1 MARIAP
7 HSTITT
13 PSLDENF
20 GETVREQRVNQR
32 DTTTANQ
39 ALSEAGIDINPS
51 TQTVNTGGLA
61 KGYNEWKSYM
71 SDFLSNT
78 TERVLND
85 AVPTFSIDNGKIKIT
100 GTEEAR
106 TSAIAN
112 DAKKALSSALTG
124 VDLSL
129 PAASQVVDEMNK
141 SIHSN
146 VMDYLA
152 TQVYGFENK
161 DDYNNYLLAV
171 QEARRENP
179 TNSTYYI
186 MGYDKDG
193 NLVRKT
199 FAEWLDYWKE
209 AYSTDERVDL
219 FTKSAASNYGY
230 DRIPYIIMSGG
241 GDRGNAVYG
250 FDTGENLSLGV
261 YAIGQEITKLPH
273 GLTQQISETVNH
285 MDDIL
290 KVYSML
296 DFTVDPASNKE
307 KLTSA
312 PQVTEEEFN
321 RILEKYKGHGPV
333 KGGIS
338 NLTDEEKIVLAL
350 ASHPSAEAQLNKD
363 WNNWPIE
370 KKESYRD
377 RALEN
382 ADYETYKKR
391 SDAFRN
397 YAFRARQMSDL
408 SERIDKN
415 MAVYGGDATNFVS
428 RMMGIMARQ
437 AIEAYLIKA
446 ATGGKF
452 NPNSVGEE
460 LGEAI
465 SREFGVNAAGKA
477 TLLGTATGKS
487 VAQFLGGVPEDI
499 LQDLIDAKLTQ
510 DSTISDGVF
519 TAENVVQNL
528 AFRLAFNA
536 IVKMPLNVVRNA
548 RAFKAMSDAARKAGV
563 DLDAD
568 DLKRSVSEAYEALKR
583 GGKIEVDDDGKI
595 IFHDE
600 NGNVKTYDNVNVF
613 TIQGLTGEDA
623 SAVIDDAVK
632 AKAQELTEEWRQ
644 KQADKANIRSAELEP
659 IRNTISGEIT
669 YTAGT
674 PKEASVPQSVK
685 RFIANHAYSGV
696 DEGAASLVSAFKK
709 YAIDAES
716 IKNSIDSSAVD
727 EAIKYANRAF
737 GVLGAEIPTE
747 PRTLKDLLSDFFGSV
762 LKLGGVERGPEFDN
776 GIDRALDAVREYV
789 VEGKEAYSLEEYLID
804 LFNRSDIRT
813 NIAIS
818 ELTDW
823 FDLLK
828 DDSQTKALK
837 EALDLPEDKYVSTSD
852 IRRELSY
859 LLSRIV
865 SPYIEAYS
873 SALDKIDAEAAVD
886 IISSAISDLEVA
898 LDKAGDEAKAAN
910 KAVVE
915 SLSNMFDS
923 VKFQMEYNQHLT
935 ELPEYVLGDIHSSNE
950 LGEKLNAQKLALMDI
965 AKTMTPEEF
974 VFGKMSI
981 DDLTENLRKL
991 YGLDMFPFDLTNDG
1005 NASIVNMTDTTPG
1018 AVGKKSLKEYSE
1030 TEKGESNNVILMRP
1044 QDYLNI
1050 LKFYGNLNDDLE
1062 NNMRAESSTAKYADA
1077 MYNGDKFPVPYI
1089 KFRYD
1094 ESGALV
1100 LGGQEGRHRAIAAQ
1114 MANIDRIPVA
1124 IKYPNDWTLKSVLT
1138 GYNDWTDITEPVS
1151 KINAIKNS
1159 ELDGKTA
1166 KTPEKGSLEW
1176 EQAKQAE
1183 WKNKGKAMAEAKISE
1198 LNAKNKKVAHGS
1210 AEKKI
1215 NSLTTELDKESPNPE
1230 AVANKINS
1238 LKQAKAAGFKDAGD
1252 LEGADAAIA
1261 RGEDWLKSNGY
1272 EVVSPEIGSKYTD
1285 GQNVDLLTINENGV
1299 NPESFGAFQIVSEVY
1314 QPGLTKIN
1322 DDGTRTV
1329 IKRPLITVDRID
1341 TGSDGTPEGGKA
1353 LSPEEGALKDAQEA
1367 FTQNE
1372 LLEIWTESR
1381 YRAMT
1386 VQNMLNIMEKEFTD
1400 QSSSVNDMPSEGSRM
1415 VENATHYTK
1424 YDIDRM
1430 PLDFW
1435 FEVTERGKSGRFD
1448 TWLSRLEAS
1457 GNPAFYKSE
1466 GGAPSKVSGRSLL
1479 EMAVLQNPKLW
1490 AASLIRLK
1498 SQLYKR
1504 SRYMAEAVAHD
1515 IRKYTDISLD
1525 EASNL
1530 AKVYKEIY
1538 KDNITDEAKTYI
1550 ANQALGI
1557 EPGTDGKTGM
1567 SDAMRG
1573 LADEFEKE
1581 TSLAVKDN
1589 SVAFVGW
1596 LAEKYTLNKQL
1607 YQLKEYESAAS
1618 MPMAK
1623 FLDTPITVARTERVW
1638 GPGRRV
1644 LFGMDA
1650 EAKPPTFDL
1659 STETT
1664 LGFSV
1669 NLWGVA
1675 TGNTG
1680 VGPKP
1685 SDAGSIVIRVRPI
1698 DMIGDLA
1705 SIYDNEFEVF
1715 VRKSLVYPAGNKMH
1729 SIFFDGVIS
1738 TTAENVLKDKNA
1750 RMFQVDESLVINY
1763 YDFEAIK
1770 NTFKILDNMKKHSK
1784 DGVTYKQVFDVL
1796 NTGVIDEDVYQPNK
1810 ENFKSA
1816 LKTFRSNPYSTEI
1829 GKLLESTNP
1838 FVSTTI
1844 NAIMDDIS
1852 RGTVDELGPKLSTL
1866 FGKPFVITDWAKGT
1880 VSYTKGIVP
1889 QLDNEIATNGGTH
1902 LNDTQ
1907 AKRKANADVVL
1918 EDWRDAANKQAEEV
1932 KNEAYEKN
1940 QGLSVDGNTVS
1951 YTALLNRQDILA
1963 NITNADNSAADTST
1977 KIAMDNRL
1985 ESEPKDAPTGEEWN
1999 NPEHPKY
2006 NSFAEA
2012 LADRPTY
2019 RNAQDFYT
2027 WMPAAVDA
2035 GVNEFRSWKTEV
2047 FDVAHSDVDQ
2057 ARLVET
2063 WDFINY
2069 LAHQNKDTDGDMS
2082 SIDIDNYVGKKYTA
2096 ADGSEVE
2103 VTQQDIAMYLE
2114 FDEFVRKQGARM
2126 AALKARGFVDDYN
2139 QLGYLPHTDYNP
2151 MEQTAEAMIQGAL
2164 WKKNRLKNSTGE
2176 DGTFTTLK
2184 LDNNWENRYR
2194 VWLSNMAFDSLGDVA
2209 PFGEKMRELIA
2220 DGVIEVKGGG
2230 TGFKDKDGNPVEPQ
2244 KAIADAIGGDKKLNE
2259 RASKATSA
2267 KDFNEIHV
2275 KQNKKIDFKELDKRI
2290 AEDAEKL
2297 GYSEALHNVYGDVYG
2312 NSRASVVA
2320 QKNVASNS
2328 ITGLY
2333 DFMRGTVTSDGSLLN
2348 NGGEL
2353 LINPNGI
2360 AKEIIRRYRAEG
2372 NLKNI
2377 VVDVLTQKSGRTQKG
2392 AEYIYNKWLPD
2403 IQKHVKNG
2411 RINSTMLSA
2420 VLTKHLRYE
2429 AWTAIKKW
2437 LARADYD
2444 KFNGTTKKRLDNI
2457 LYRHNLVVQVSNNPS
2472 VMKTINKALNSITS
2486 MRHRALFW
2494 LNPKNALLQLSE
2506 CIRLFTEFKLG
2517 DATKTLRR
2525 LSTDA
2530 DFRNSVAEWK
2540 DILFP
2545 DGEPLQNVEP
2555 MADAWGKTA
2564 GAAKYKDDGTLD
2576 LKNTVKGGIQ
2586 EADAVMMAPINA
2598 AEDMKNTTLIAG
2610 ILQEMETKKAN
2621 GTLKEPEYDFMM
2633 RRFQRIGLAN
2643 DEFGRLGYS
2652 DNPFARTLLYLQ
2664 NFSIRQLKMFGDN
2677 IVDTWGN
2684 DGAAKAFGYILK
2696 TFGWRMGLFLVMAK
2710 LGYSAGQILGYDPFD
2725 MLSDTYTGLDEED
2738 ETELDKQIKSGIL
2751 SPLFTGGITSLIQSF
2766 YFAGRQ
2772 AYERSHEDTPSEEA
2786 GALASGE
2793 ESWGWEFPGFDWA
2806 STATSWAPG
2815 GGAAKRWIQMNDL
2828 MNRGVALS
2836 QSGTKMYEAPDNI
2849 LDVIA
2854 GYTFGRSNTSNARAY
2869 YQTPDP
2875 LQGIID
2881 NGLGGFAQQMGRAFS
2896 SDFREFDPIDKENFS
2911 DWFDGSEADE
2921 QQWQSGY
2928 YYYRN
2933 RAREI
2938 YEAYNGQNN
2947 SFIGSDDYAD
2957 LKSGYREEMEKLGE
2971 ELNRFSQAY
2980 IAKHGALGGRKMQ
2993 QLLNILNDSQIN
3005 MLMTEQQKSDAE
3017 MEGLRRAQERYAQAG
3032 LPAETRHTGPST
3044 GSPDTEYQT
3053 KFSPQYYNAV
3063 QGVYGGSS
3071 EAAKIL
3077 QGLYDSKWK
3086 QLRKQYSDKAY
3097 ADGISFNDREKIQ
3110 NEYIK
3115 LVRQD
3120 LDGVIGMYG
3129 TNIIANDAVDDV
3141 LTDVFSGMIPYG
3153 EYNVN
3158 KKGRRVSLPQNVE
3171 VDVSDWLKSKYANAS
3186 KAPAISYDATTKSAI
3201 DKIKQYQDQG
3211 KNGMAKGAARMLLQ
3225 RIQDNRASA
3234 TRSEIEW
3241 LQGVIND

>member
-32 DTTTANQ
+32 DTATANQ

-51 TQTVNTGGLA
+51 TQTVNTSGLA

-78 TERVLND
+78 TERVIND
-85 AVPTFSIDNGKIKIT
+85 AVPTFSIENGRIKIT

-141 SIHSN
+141 SIRGN

-152 TQVYGFENK
+152 TQVYGFENT

-179 TNSTYYI
+179 TQSTYYI
-186 MGYDKDG
+186 TGYDKDG

-219 FTKSAASNYGY
+219 FAKSAASNYGY

-250 FDTGENLSLGV
+250 FDTGENLSLGI

-273 GLTQQISETVNH
+273 GITQQVSETVNH
-285 MDDIL
+285 MDDVL

-296 DFTVDPASNKE
+296 DFTVDPASNKD

-350 ASHPSAEAQLNKD
+350 ASHPSVEAQLNKD
-363 WNNWPIE
+363 WNNWSIE

-391 SDAFRN
+391 SDAFRD

-415 MAVYGGDATNFVS
+415 MAVYGGDATNFAS
-428 RMMGIMARQ
+428 RMVGIMARQ

-446 ATGGKF
+446 ATGGQF
-452 NPNSVGEE
+452 NPNSVGEK
-460 LGEAI
+460 LGEAV
-465 SREFGVNAAGKA
+465 SREFGVNAAGQA
-477 TLLGTATGKS
+477 TVLGTATGKS
-487 VAQFLGGVPEDI
+487 VAQFLAGVPEDI

-595 IFHDE
+595 IFRDE
-600 NGNVKTYDNVNVF
+600 KGNVKTYDNVNVF

-623 SAVIDDAVK
+623 SAVVDGAVS

-644 KQADKANIRSAELEP
+644 KQADKANIRSAELGP

-674 PKEASVPQSVK
+674 PKETSVPQSVK
-685 RFIANHAYSGV
+685 HFIANHVYSGV
-696 DEGAASLVSAFKK
+696 DEGAKNLGNAFKK
-709 YAIDAES
+709 YAIDADSVKDS
-716 IKNSIDSSAVD
+716 INSSAVD
-727 EAIKYANRAF
+727 DAIKYANRAF
-737 GVLGAEIPTE
+737 GVIGAEIPAE
-747 PRTLKDLLSDFFGSV
+747 PKTLKDLLSDFFSSV
-762 LKLGGVERGPEFDN
+762 LKLGGAEKGPEFDS
-776 GIDRALDAVREYV
+776 GINKALDVVREYSTSGR
-789 VEGKEAYSLEEYLID
+789 ETSSLENYLID

-813 NIAIS
+813 NIATND
-818 ELTDW
+818 LADG

-828 DDSQTKALK
+828 DDSQAKALR
-837 EALDLPEDKYVSTSD
+837 EALDLPDGKYISVSD
-852 IRRELSY
+852 VRRELSY

-873 SALDKIDAEAAVD
+873 SALDKIDTEAAVD
-886 IISSAISDLEVA
+886 IISGAISDLEVA
-898 LDKAGDEAKAAN
+898 LDKAGDGTKATN
-910 KAVVE
+910 KAVVD

-923 VKFQMEYNQHLT
+923 IKFQMEYNQHLT
-935 ELPEYVLGDIHSSNE
+935 ELPEYILGDIHSSNE

-974 VFGKMSI
+974 VFGKMSV
-981 DDLTENLRKL
+981 DELTENVRKL
-991 YGLDMFPFDLTNDG
+991 YGLNMLPFDLTNDG

-1018 AVGKKSLKEYSE
+1018 AVGKKSLKEYAE
-1030 TEKGESNNVILMRP
+1030 TEKGESNSVILMRP

-1062 NNMRAESSTAKYADA
+1062 SNMRAESSTAKYADD
-1077 MYNGDKFPVPYI
+1077 MRNGDKFPVPYI
-1089 KFRYD
+1089 NFRYD

-1114 MANIDRIPVA
+1114 MAGVDRIPVA
-1124 IKYPNDWTLKSVLT
+1124 IKYPNDWTLKTVLT
-1138 GYNDWTDITEPVS
+1138 GYNDWTDITESAS

-1159 ELDGKTA
+1159 ELNGGAA
-1166 KTPEKGSLEW
+1166 KT
-1176 EQAKQAE
+1176 
-1183 WKNKGKAMAEAKISE
+1183 
-1198 LNAKNKKVAHGS
+1198 
-1210 AEKKI
+1210 
-1215 NSLTTELDKESPNPE
+1215 
-1230 AVANKINS
+1230 
-1238 LKQAKAAGFKDAGD
+1238 
-1252 LEGADAAIA
+1252 
-1261 RGEDWLKSNGY
+1261 
-1272 EVVSPEIGSKYTD
+1272 
-1285 GQNVDLLTINENGV
+1285 
-1299 NPESFGAFQIVSEVY
+1299 
-1314 QPGLTKIN
+1314 
-1322 DDGTRTV
+1322 
-1329 IKRPLITVDRID
+1329 
-1341 TGSDGTPEGGKA
+1341 
-1353 LSPEEGALKDAQEA
+1353 PEEGALKDAQEA

-1386 VQNMLNIMEKEFTD
+1386 VRNMLNIMEQEFTD
-1400 QSSSVNDMPSEGSRM
+1400 QSSSVNDMPGEGSRM
-1415 VENATHYTK
+1415 VESATRYAK
-1424 YDIDRM
+1424 YDVDRM

-1435 FEVTERGKSGRFD
+1435 FEVTERGKSGRYD
-1448 TWLSRLEAS
+1448 TWLDRLEAS

-1466 GGAPSKVSGRSLL
+1466 GGAPSKISGRSLL

-1498 SQLYKR
+1498 SQLYGR
-1504 SRYMAEAVAHD
+1504 SRYMAESVAHN
-1515 IRKYTDISLD
+1515 IGKYTDLSLD
-1525 EASNL
+1525 ETSSL

-1538 KDNITDEAKTYI
+1538 KDNVTDEAKTYI

-1567 SDAMRG
+1567 SDAMKA
-1573 LADEFEKE
+1573 LAEEFENE

-1589 SVAFVGW
+1589 SVAFIDW
-1596 LAEKYTLNKQL
+1596 LAEKYTLNNLL

-1644 LFGMDA
+1644 LFGMDN

-1680 VGPKP
+1680 VGAKP

-1705 SIYDNEFEVF
+1705 SVYDNEFEVF

-1729 SIFFDGVIS
+1729 SIFFDGTIS
-1738 TTAENVLKDKNA
+1738 TSAENVLKDKNA

-1770 NTFKILDNMKKHSK
+1770 NTFRILGDMKKHSK
-1784 DGVTYKQVFDVL
+1784 DGATYKQVFDVL
-1796 NTGVIDEDVYQPNK
+1796 NTGAIDEDVYQPNK
-1810 ENFKSA
+1810 ENFNSA
-1816 LKTFRSNPYSTEI
+1816 LKMFRSNPYSAEI

-1852 RGTVDELGPKLSTL
+1852 RGTTSELGTKLSTL
-1866 FGKPFVITDWAKGT
+1866 FGKPFVVTDWAKGT

-1907 AKRKANADVVL
+1907 AKRRANADVVL

-1963 NITNADNSAADTST
+1963 NITNADSSAADTST

-1999 NPEHPKY
+1999 NPERPKY

-2035 GVNEFRSWKTEV
+2035 GVNEFRSWKTET
-2047 FDVAHSDVDQ
+2047 FDAAHPDVDQ
-2057 ARLVET
+2057 ARMVET

-2082 SIDIDNYVGKKYTA
+2082 SINIDDYVGKKYTA
-2096 ADGSEVE
+2096 SDGSEVE

-2114 FDEFVRKQGARM
+2114 FDEFVRNQGARM
-2126 AALKARGFVDDYN
+2126 AALNARGFVDDYN

-2259 RASKATSA
+2259 QASKATSA

-2333 DFMRGTVTSDGSLLN
+2333 DFMKGTVTSDGSLLN

-2360 AKEIIRRYRAEG
+2360 AKEIIRRYRVDG
-2372 NLKNI
+2372 NLKDI
-2377 VVDVLTQKSGRTQKG
+2377 VAETLMQKSGRTQKG
-2392 AEYIYNKWLPD
+2392 AEYIYSKWLPD
-2403 IQKHVKNG
+2403 IQKHIKDG

-2429 AWTAIKKW
+2429 AWSAIKKW

-2472 VMKTINKALNSITS
+2472 VMKTINKAFNAITS

-2525 LSTDA
+2525 LTTDS
-2530 DFRNSVAEWK
+2530 DFRDSVAEWK

-2738 ETELDKQIKSGIL
+2738 ETELDRQIKSGIL
-2751 SPLFTGGITSLIQSF
+2751 SPLFTGGITSLIQDF

-2806 STATSWAPG
+2806 STAASWAPSG
-2815 GGAAKRWIQMNDL
+2815 AAAKRWIQMNDL
-2828 MNRGVALS
+2828 MNKGVALS

-2849 LDVIA
+2849 MDVIA

-2896 SDFREFDPIDKENFS
+2896 SDFREFDPVDKENFS

-2971 ELNRFSQAY
+2971 ELSRFSQAY

-3005 MLMTEQQKSDAE
+3005 MLMTEQQRSDAE
-3017 MEGLRRAQERYAQAG
+3017 LEGLRRAQERYAQAG

-3071 EAAKIL
+3071 EAAKVL
-3077 QGLYDSKWK
+3077 QDLYDNKWK

-3097 ADGISFNDREKIQ
+3097 ADGISFSDREKIQ

-3141 LTDVFSGMIPYG
+3141 LTDVFSSMIPYS

-3171 VDVSDWLKSKYANAS
+3171 VDVSDWLKDKYANAS
-3186 KAPAISYDATTKSAI
+3186 KAPAISYDATTKSTI
-3201 DKIKQYQDQG
+3201 DKIKQYQDRG